1 MLFFD
6 MMLHEIHKYFL
17 ASSGVVTDTRK
28 IKDNCLFVA
37 LKGKNFNGNLF
48 AKEAVQK
55 GAIFALVDDPV
66 IARENNQMICVEDTL
81 KTLQELSRFHRKSL
95 KAKIIAL
102 TGSNGKTTTKEILK
116 NVLFQEYKT
125 QATEGNLNNHIGVP
139 LTLLSFDTD
148 TEIGIVEMGA
158 NHGGEIRELCEI
170 ALPDYGLITNFGKA
184 HLEGFGSLE
193 GVVKAKTELFEYLVI
208 NKGALFI
215 NEDDPIQKEWK
226 TKSKNYSFGEDHNAT
241 CVIEYLT
248 KSGNPLKIKFQGE
261 IINSK
266 LNGFYN
272 FTNIGAAI
280 AIGKHF
286 KISNENINFGVAAYS
301 PSNNRSETITQ
312 GTNRITLDAYNAN
325 PTSMKVSI
333 KAFVLNTNKSGVV
346 ILGDMFELGAYT
358 DEEHQK
364 TVMLLEETNL
374 EEILIVGEAFFK
386 TSSRDSRIQKFKT
399 LNDIKEYLKRKSF
412 NNKNILLKGSRGMA
426 LEKLLELL

>member
-1 MLFFD
+1 

-37 LKGKNFNGNLF
+37 LKGENFDGNLF
-48 AKEAVQK
+48 AKEAIQK

-102 TGSNGKTTTKEILK
+102 TGSNGKTTTKEVLK
-116 NVLFQEYKT
+116 SVMFQKYKT

-158 NHGGEIRELCEI
+158 NHGGEIKELCEL

-193 GVVKAKTELFEYLVI
+193 GVVKAKTELFEHLV
-208 NKGALFI
+208 NKEGALFI

-226 TKSKNYSFGEDHNAT
+226 TKSKYYSFGEDLNAT

-248 KSGNPLKIKFQGE
+248 KSGNPLKIKFQDE
-261 IINSK
+261 IINSN

-280 AIGKHF
+280 AIGKYF
-286 KISNENINFGVAAYS
+286 EISNENINFGVSAYS

-325 PTSMKVSI
+325 PTSMEVSI
-333 KAFVLNTNKSGVV
+333 KAFALNTNKNGVV

-374 EEILIVGEAFFK
+374 EEILIVAEAFFK
-386 TSSRDSRIQKFKT
+386 TSCRDSRIQKFKT
-399 LNDIKEYLKRKSF
+399 LSDIKEYLKKKSF
-412 NNKNILLKGSRGMA
+412 NNKTILLKGSRGMA

>member
-1 MLFFD
+1 

-37 LKGKNFNGNLF
+37 LKGENFNGNLF
-48 AKEAVQK
+48 ALEAIQK
-55 GAIFALVDDPV
+55 GAIYALVDDPV
-66 IARENNQMICVEDTL
+66 IARESNQMIFVEDTL

-95 KAKIIAL
+95 KVKIIAL

-116 NVLFQEYKT
+116 SVLFQEYKT

-139 LTLLSFDTD
+139 LTLLSFHKD

-158 NHGGEIRELCEI
+158 NHGGEIKELCEI
-170 ALPDYGLITNFGKA
+170 ALPNYGLITNFGKA
-184 HLEGFGSLE
+184 HLKGFGSLE
-193 GVVKAKTELFEYLVI
+193 GVIKAKTELYEYLVK
-208 NKGALFI
+208 NEGKLFI

-226 TKSKNYSFGEDHNAT
+226 TKSKNHSFGEDLNAT

-248 KSGNPLKIKFQGE
+248 KSGNPLKIKFQCE

-272 FTNIGAAI
+272 FTNLGAAI

-286 KISNENINFGVAAYS
+286 KISNENINFGVSAYS

-325 PTSMKVSI
+325 PTSMEVSI
-333 KAFVLNTNKSGVV
+333 KAFNLNKNGVV

-386 TSSRDSRIQKFKT
+386 TSSKDSRIQKFKT
-399 LNDIKEYLKRKSF
+399 LDNIKEYLKKKSF
-412 NNKNILLKGSRGMA
+412 NNKSILLKGSRGMA

>member
-1 MLFFD
+1 

-17 ASSGVVTDTRK
+17 ASSGVETDTRK
-28 IKDNCLFVA
+28 IKDNCFFVA
-37 LKGKNFNGNLF
+37 LKGENFDGNLF
-48 AKEAVQK
+48 AKEAIQK

-66 IARENNQMICVEDTL
+66 IARENNKMICVEDTL

-116 NVLFQEYKT
+116 SVLLQEYKT

-139 LTLLSFDTD
+139 LTLLSFGTD

-158 NHGGEIRELCEI
+158 NHGGEIKELCEI

-193 GVVKAKTELFEYLVI
+193 GVIKAKIELYEYLV
-208 NKGALFI
+208 NNEGELFI

-226 TKSKNYSFGEDHNAT
+226 TKSKNHSFGEDLNAT
-241 CVIEYLT
+241 YVIEYLT
-248 KSGNPLKIKFQGE
+248 KNGNPLKIKFQNK

-280 AIGKHF
+280 AIGKYF
-286 KISNENINFGVAAYS
+286 KVSNESINLGIYVYS

-325 PTSMKVSI
+325 PTSMEVSI
-333 KAFVLNTNKSGVV
+333 KAFALNKNKSGVM

-374 EEILIVGEAFFK
+374 EKILIVGEAFFK
-386 TSSRDSRIQKFKT
+386 TSSNDSRIQKFKT
-399 LNDIKEYLKRKSF
+399 LNDIKYYLKKKSLK
-412 NNKNILLKGSRGMA
+412 NKNILLKGSRGMA